1 MKRVLILDD
10 DALTA
15 QVVADGL
22 RERGWDALVC
32 TAADEG
38 YAAVV
43 GLHPDAVVLDAVLPG
58 SDGAALC
65 AAIRLA
71 PGPRIPILLYS
82 GSDFPRDAATRA
94 GADAFFGKPLPIDE
108 VHAKLLQLV
117 PEDPPPAYDPMLAGS
132 LRLPAGE
139 VVGGQGEASRT
150 EAPGDEGEVRPGWL
164 PPLLLR
170 LHDRRLTG
178 VLEVESGDWR
188 CKVFFQHGAPA
199 SARSSDRETELGAI
213 LAQLGLASRERLD
226 ASAAEAR
233 RRGRPLGETLVST
246 SLLDRA
252 SAERALREQVLRRLE
267 RAADRSS
274 GQWRVSPAE
283 PVGLAGYEVPAA
295 VAFWRVGGEA
305 EVLVDA
311 DESRRY
317 VRLGLGSWAWP
328 LVDPSGNL
336 AAGRA
341 ALLGGA
347 TLGEALNAGG
357 EALSRLVAILR
368 RFGLLSL
375 SNDPPSVAPRDGG
388 LSLAE
393 FSALEERIAAQDLL
407 LGDADHY
414 TVLGLAPN
422 ALDLEV
428 SAAVLTAVATIHPDT
443 LPPGVS
449 AATRER
455 AQRRFAAVAEA
466 GRVLGD
472 PARRAIYDAELN
484 RRERRELYRIG
495 AENNAVLLAER
506 AREAFGRGEHV
517 SAAALFRAALRLEGD
532 DADILAMLG
541 RARHLACPGDSSAG
555 LGELRRAVALEP
567 EADEALFWLASV
579 CIELGEADEARVL
592 LRRALARNHEFEP
605 AREALR
611 SLST

>member
-15 QVVADGL
+15 RVVADGL
-22 RERGWDALVC
+22 RSRGWDALVC
-32 TAADEG
+32 TAAQEG

-43 GLHPDAVVLDAVLPG
+43 GLRPDAVVLDAILPG

-71 PGPRIPILLYS
+71 PGPRIPVLIYS
-82 GSDFPRDAATRA
+82 GSDFPREAAARA
-94 GADAFFGKPLPIDE
+94 GADAFFGKPVPIDE
-108 VHAKLLQLV
+108 VHAKLVQLV
-117 PEDPPPAYDPMLAGS
+117 PEEAPPAHDPFLAGPV
-132 LRLPAGE
+132 RLPAGE
-139 VVGGQGEASRT
+139 VVGGQAASPRPD
-150 EAPGDEGEVRPGWL
+150 APGDEGEVRAGWL

-170 LHDRRLTG
+170 LHDRRFTG
-178 VLEVESGDWR
+178 VLEVEAGDWR
-188 CKVFFQHGAPA
+188 CKVFFQRGAPA

-213 LAQLGLASRERLD
+213 LAQLGLASREHLD

-252 SAERALREQVLRRLE
+252 AAERALREQVLRRLE
-267 RAADRSS
+267 RAAGRSS
-274 GQWRVSPAE
+274 GQWRVLPVE

-295 VAFWRVGGEA
+295 VAFWRVGGDA

-317 VRLGLGSWAWP
+317 VRLGLPGWAWP
-328 LVDPSGNL
+328 LVDPHGTL

-347 TLGEALNAGG
+347 TLGESLAAGG
-357 EALSRLVAILR
+357 EPLSRLVAILR
-368 RFGLLSL
+368 RFALLSL
-375 SNDPPSVAPRDGG
+375 TDTPPSVSPRDGG

-393 FSALEERIAAQDLL
+393 TAALEERIAAQDLL

-414 TVLGLAPN
+414 TVLGLAPD
-422 ALDLEV
+422 ALDVEV

-443 LPPGVS
+443 LPAGVS

-455 AQRRFAAVAEA
+455 AQRRFAAVVEA

-472 PARRAIYDAELN
+472 VERRTIYDAELN
-484 RRERRELYRIG
+484 RRERRELHRIG

-506 AREAFGRGEHV
+506 AREAFSRREHV

-532 DADILAMLG
+532 DPDILAMLG
-541 RARHLACPGDSSAG
+541 RARHLACPGDTAAG
-555 LGELRRAVALEP
+555 LGELRRAVALDPDAE
-567 EADEALFWLASV
+567 EALFWLASIY
-579 CIELGEADEARVL
+579 IERGEADEARVL

>member
-15 QVVADGL
+15 RVVADGL
-22 RERGWDALVC
+22 RARGWDALVC
-32 TAADEG
+32 TAVQEG

-43 GLHPDAVVLDAVLPG
+43 GSRPAAVVLDAILPG

-71 PGPRIPILLYS
+71 PGPRIPVLLYS
-82 GSDFPRDAATRA
+82 GSDFPREAAARA
-94 GADAFFGKPLPIDE
+94 GADAFFGKPVPIDE
-108 VHAKLLQLV
+108 VHAKLQELV
-117 PEDPPPAYDPMLAGS
+117 PDEAPPAHDPFLAGPV
-132 LRLPAGE
+132 RLPAGE
-139 VVGGQGEASRT
+139 VVGGQAQARPD
-150 EAPGDEGEVRPGWL
+150 APGDEGEVRPGWL
-164 PPLLLR
+164 PALLLR
-170 LHDRRLTG
+170 LHDRRFTG
-178 VLEVESGDWR
+178 VLEVESGNWR

-213 LAQLGLASRERLD
+213 LAQLGLASREHLD

-252 SAERALREQVLRRLE
+252 AAERALREQVLRRLE
-267 RAADRSS
+267 RAAERRS
-274 GQWRVSPAE
+274 GQWRVMPVE

-295 VAFWRVGGEA
+295 VAFWRVGGDA
-305 EVLVDA
+305 DVLVDA

-317 VRLGLGSWAWP
+317 VRLGLPAWAWP
-328 LVDPSGNL
+328 LVDPQGNL

-341 ALLGGA
+341 ALVGGG
-347 TLGEALNAGG
+347 TLGEALAAGG
-357 EALSRLVAILR
+357 EPLSRLVAILR
-368 RFGLLSL
+368 RFALLSL
-375 SNDPPSVAPRDGG
+375 SDTPPSVSTRDGG

-393 FSALEERIAAQDLL
+393 TAALEERIAAQDLL

-414 TVLGLAPN
+414 TVLGLAPD
-422 ALDLEV
+422 ALDVEV
-428 SAAVLTAVATIHPDT
+428 SAAVLTAVATVHPDT
-443 LPPGVS
+443 LPAGVS
-449 AATRER
+449 SATRER
-455 AQRRFAAVAEA
+455 AQRRFAAVVEA

-472 PARRAIYDAELN
+472 AARRAIYDAELN
-484 RRERRELYRIG
+484 RRERRELHRIG

-506 AREAFGRGEHV
+506 AREAFSRREHV

-532 DADILAMLG
+532 DPDILAMLG
-541 RARHLACPGDSSAG
+541 RARHLACPGDTAAG
-555 LGELRRAVALEP
+555 LGELRRAVVLDPDAE
-567 EADEALFWLASV
+567 EALFWLASIY
-579 CIELGEADEARVL
+579 IERGEAEEARVL

-611 SLST
+611 SLAP